1 MKLYS
6 RPLSPYS
13 SIVRALA
20 YTKNVPIKIIAPP
33 PGFPIPEAFR
43 AVSPMNRIPVLI
55 TGSGETIVESVVI
68 AEYLEER
75 FPEPALLPADPKDRA
90 LVRMFARITDLD
102 VLTPTMKL
110 FELHFVPQRNEAEIA
125 AQFTRL
131 HHGLAAIEARMAQGP
146 FALGGT
152 ISFADAWLTPTR
164 FIFNNFR
171 VMTGRADLL
180 DAYPKF
186 DAYEQIALQHPA
198 LSRVWGEMT
207 DGLEI
212 FLSELNM
219 GAA

>member
-20 YTKNVPIKIIAPP
+20 YIKDVPLKIIAPP
-33 PGFPIPEAFR
+33 PGFPIPEEFR
-43 AVSPMNRIPVLI
+43 AISPMNRIPVLI

-75 FPEPALLPADPKDRA
+75 FPEPALLPPDSKDRA

-110 FELHFVPQRNEAEIA
+110 FELHFVPKRNNAEID
-125 AQFTRL
+125 AQFARL

-146 FALGGT
+146 FALGDD

-171 VMTGRADLL
+171 AMTGRHDLL

-186 DAYEQIALQHPA
+186 DAYQQIASQHPA
-198 LSRVWGEMT
+198 LSRV
-207 DGLEI
+207 
-212 FLSELNM
+212 
-219 GAA
+219 